1 MSRIP
6 AGRFRHRVRI
16 EEPNVVD
23 NGRGGRMA
31 VPGEDK
37 WRTVADRVP
46 AEVIA
51 LRGTVAI
58 EHLVQQQK
66 QLYRVTVRRRAPLTI
81 EQQLVWGVVVMSVK
95 SCAPN
100 DAGDALVMTCESVV
114 RG

>member
-6 AGRFRHRVRI
+6 AGRFRQRIRI

-23 NGRGGRMA
+23 NGRGGRVA
-31 VPGEDK
+31 VPGEGK

-51 LRGTVAI
+51 LRGTVGT
-58 EHLVQQQK
+58 EHLVQHQK
-66 QLYRVTVRRRAPLTI
+66 QLYRVTVRKRAVLTI
-81 EQQLVWGVVVMSVK
+81 EQQLVWGSVVMWIK